1 MESRV
6 LMMPNHLT
14 KYITRGPKFSWTFL
28 VGAIY
33 IFAMPN
39 VLFFFLLIKKNL
51 FLIRGSLLYRIV
63 LVSAKYPHESAIGIP
78 KSPPS

>member
-39 VLFFFLLIKKNL
+39 VLFFFLLLVKSEAIRKKKVPVIITEYNPQL
-51 FLIRGSLLYRIV
+51 TRKFLD
-63 LVSAKYPHESAIGIP
+63 KQKKP
-78 KSPPS
+78 KMK